1 MKSFSA
7 LVVLLSFSYAKA
19 GLLGNS
25 VFVEPF
31 IGYKNESIK
40 FVDLTNNATS
50 VKTAA
55 PSFGI
60 KLGYRS
66 LLGIDLN
73 LSADTS
79 TGNAEISTTPDKSKF
94 SHNSASVELGINS
107 FGMIKM
113 YLGTSFLNDFKTE
126 DSPSVQAFK
135 LAGPAYFAGLQ
146 FKLLTSLNFGLQYN
160 LNQYNTISGNAYTS
174 GDKVETYYTKIDTQD
189 YTIYISFPL

>member
-7 LVVLLSFSYAKA
+7 LVVLLSFSYANA

-25 VFVEPF
+25 GFLEPF
-31 IGYKNESIK
+31 VGYKNESIK
-40 FVDLTNNATS
+40 LVDLTNNSTS
-50 VKTAA
+50 VKTSA
-55 PSFGI
+55 PSFGL

-79 TGNAEISTTPDKSKF
+79 TGNAEISSTSDKSKF

-113 YLGTSFLNDFKTE
+113 YLGTSFFNEFKTD
-126 DSPSVQAFK
+126 DSPTVQAFK
-135 LAGPAYFAGLQ
+135 LVGPSYFAGLQ
-146 FKLLTSLNFGLQYN
+146 FKLFPSLNFGLQYN
-160 LNQYNTISGNAYTS
+160 LNQYNTISGNAYTN
-174 GDKVETYYTKIDTQD
+174 GDKVETYYNKIDTQD
-189 YTIYISFPL
+189 YTMYLSFPL